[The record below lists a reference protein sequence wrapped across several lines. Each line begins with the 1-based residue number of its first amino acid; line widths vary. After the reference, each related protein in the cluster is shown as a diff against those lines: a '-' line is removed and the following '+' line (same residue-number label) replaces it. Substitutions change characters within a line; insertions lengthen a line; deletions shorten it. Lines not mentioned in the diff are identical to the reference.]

1 MAGKKGSGRKPLTI
15 DRDFILSRSVPQ
27 FLSTCWN
34 WIGPTILGGDKLPR
48 GKISMGASGKIEL
61 AYRAAYRL
69 FRGPIPDGLFVLHS
83 CDNGLCV
90 NPAHLF
96 VGTQADNMADK
107 VKKNRQARG
116 ERSGQARLTEASVRE
131 IRALNVQG
139 MSERKLAA
147 RFGVSNAAIH
157 SVLSGES
164 WGWLE

>member
-1 MAGKKGSGRKPLTI
+1 MAGKKGSGRKPMQV

-27 FLSTCWN
+27 FLSRCWI
-34 WIGPTILGGDKLPR
+34 WIGPTVLGGDKRPR
-48 GKISMGASGKIEL
+48 GKISRGRGKIEM

-107 VKKNRQARG
+107 VSKNRQARG
-116 ERSGQARLTEASVRE
+116 EKSGPSKLTRESVLE
-131 IRALNVQG
+131 IRAMASSG
-139 MSERKLAA
+139 ASSRSLAD
-147 RFGVSNAAIH
+147 RFGVSSVAIR
-157 SVLSGES
+157 SILKGIS